1 MIEVYL
7 FDWGDTLMVNHPNMP
22 GKMCDWPQVDAISG
36 ARETLAELSKTASIY
51 VATSAIDSCEVEV
64 QQAFAR
70 VGLSQ
75 YITGYFCKANI
86 GAIKTD
92 PDFLDLI
99 LTRLGKPAAKVA
111 MVGDS
116 IIKDIQ
122 PALVAGIL
130 PIWLTDDS
138 QEIAG
143 VRKIANLQQ
152 LLLTN
157 TVKDEVK

>member
-7 FDWGDTLMVNHPNMP
+7 FDWGNTLMVNHPNMP
-22 GKMCDWPQVDAISG
+22 GKMCDWPQVDTISG
-36 ARETLAELSKTASIY
+36 AQETLATLSQTADIY
-51 VATSAIDSCEVEV
+51 VATSAVDSCEIEV
-64 QQAFAR
+64 QQAFER
-70 VGLSQ
+70 VGLNQ
-75 YITGYFCKANI
+75 YIRGYFCKANI

-99 LTRLGKPAAKVA
+99 LARLNKPANKVA

-130 PIWLTDDS
+130 PIWLTEDN
-138 QEIAG
+138 QEITG

-152 LLLTN
+152 LLLAN